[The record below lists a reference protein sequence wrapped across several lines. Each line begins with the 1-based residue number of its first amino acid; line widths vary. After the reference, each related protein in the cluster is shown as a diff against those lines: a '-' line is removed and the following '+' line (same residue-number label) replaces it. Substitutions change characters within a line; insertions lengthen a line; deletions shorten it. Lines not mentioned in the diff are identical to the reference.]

1 MTQDARSG
9 LIPLSGKAMSRPR
22 RIVLLGSTGSIGTQT
37 LDVISRNPE
46 SCELLALAAHSNET
60 VLAEQVRRFRPRYI
74 GIVDQ
79 SAATRLRALLTGVK
93 VEILVGIS
101 SLSELASLADAD
113 IIVNAV
119 VGSAG
124 LTASLET
131 VRHGKILALANKE
144 SLVAGGPL
152 FAPICQQTGA
162 VIHPIDSEHS
172 ALWQALQGNDPV
184 NIKSLILTASGG
196 PFRTLS
202 AEQLQDVTVEDAL
215 SHPTW
220 RMGPKVTIDSAT
232 LANKGLEIIE
242 AVMLFGLPRKK
253 VQVVVH
259 PQSIVHSMI
268 EFADSS
274 VMAQLSTPD
283 MRLPISYALSYPDR
297 WNAEPGTI
305 EWSTLST
312 LTFEPPDP
320 IRFPCLQHAMDAA
333 DELGT
338 APAIFNAA
346 NETAVA
352 SFLERSISFVQIPE
366 VIARVREQMTVEK
379 VQSVEEIT
387 FADQQSRQIARIVI
401 EKLP

>member
-1 MTQDARSG
+1 
-9 LIPLSGKAMSRPR
+9 
-22 RIVLLGSTGSIGTQT
+22 
-37 LDVISRNPE
+37 
-46 SCELLALAAHSNET
+46 
-60 VLAEQVRRFRPRYI
+60 
-74 GIVDQ
+74 
-79 SAATRLRALLTGVK
+79 
-93 VEILVGIS
+93 
-101 SLSELASLADAD
+101 LASLSDAD

-124 LTASLET
+124 LAASLQAVEQ
-131 VRHGKILALANKE
+131 GMILALANKE
-144 SLVAGGPL
+144 SLVAGGGL
-152 FAPICQQTGA
+152 FAPICQKTGA
-162 VIHPIDSEHS
+162 VVHPIDSEHS
-172 ALWQALQGNDPV
+172 ALWQALQGNDPAS
-184 NIKSLILTASGG
+184 IKSLILTASGG
-196 PFRTLS
+196 PFRTFS
-202 AEQLQDVTVEDAL
+202 ADQLQDVTVEEAL

-297 WNAEPGTI
+297 WDGQPGTI
-305 EWSTLST
+305 EWSKLST
-312 LTFEPPDP
+312 LTFEMPDTR
-320 IRFPCLQHAMDAA
+320 RFPCLQLAMDAA
-333 DELGT
+333 DDLGT

-346 NETAVA
+346 NESAVA
-352 SFLERSISFVQIPE
+352 AFLERSISFVQIPE
-366 VIARVREQMTVEK
+366 VIARVREQMTIEK
-379 VQSVEEIT
+379 VDSLDDILL
-387 FADQQSRQIARIVI
+387 ADQQSRQFARTVI